1 MTLASKDGKLL
12 SFVSFSSSACLK
24 FCLLIYG
31 DPTSTTLRILRNHR
45 KVTGVF
51 EVTEKVGLANVFSLI
66 REKLI
71 QAYEFA
77 LSHIGLDPC
86 SGGIWLE
93 YCSFVKSG

>member
-1 MTLASKDGKLL
+1 MCACKDG
-12 SFVSFSSSACLK
+12 
-24 FCLLIYG
+24 
-31 DPTSTTLRILRNHR
+31 ILVN
-45 KVTGVF
+45 
-51 EVTEKVGLANVFSLI
+51 EIFSLI

-77 LSHIGLDPC
+77 LNHIGLDPC